1 MKIRSLSKIVY
12 ACLAL
17 GLALPVGASAQE
29 SGGEAQQNA
38 SGSGLTLIESRSP
51 GSYVA
56 TAAGM
61 SLYTLVDEN
70 MQPLPC
76 EGECLESWP
85 AYTGE
90 AALAEAGIALD
101 ANLIGTTQ
109 MQDGSTQ
116 VTYNDHPLYT
126 FAGDEGD
133 PGRTQGQGVQGFGG
147 TWYLLDDTG
156 QPLESDP
163 NAP

>member
-1 MKIRSLSKIVY
+1 MKIQSLFKRVILGVI
-12 ACLAL
+12 L
-17 GLALPVGASAQE
+17 GLFFTASAQE
-29 SGGEAQQNA
+29 SGGEATQNTPA
-38 SGSGLTLIESRSP
+38 SGGITLIETRSP

-56 TAAGM
+56 TAGGM

-70 MQPLPC
+70 LQPLPC
-76 EGECLESWP
+76 ESECLEAWP
-85 AYTGE
+85 AFTGE
-90 AALAEAGIALD
+90 ATLAEAGIALD

-109 MQDGSTQ
+109 LEDGSTQ

-133 PGRTQGQGVQGFGG
+133 PGRTEGQGVQGFGG
-147 TWYLLDDTG
+147 TWYLLDDMG

-163 NAP
+163 DV